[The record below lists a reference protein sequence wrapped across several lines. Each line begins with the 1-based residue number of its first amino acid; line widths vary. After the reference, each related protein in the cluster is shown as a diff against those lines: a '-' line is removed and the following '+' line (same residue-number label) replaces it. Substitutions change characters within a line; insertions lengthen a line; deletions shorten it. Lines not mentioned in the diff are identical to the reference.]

1 MSDSIIRQV
10 LESQL
15 KVVCDSLSPKL
26 LIAFQNVSFTPK
38 VGVPYAQC
46 YVLPA
51 KTEDPSIGD
60 RHSRKTGVFQV
71 SLCFPVNDGNAKIE
85 AAKDSIENFFYR
97 GRSFEKNG
105 KWLNVDSTP
114 SSTSASVQNGWYVMH
129 ISIDYRME
137 VFR

>member
-1 MSDSIIRQV
+1 M
-10 LESQL
+10 
-15 KVVCDSLSPKL
+15 SPKL

-46 YVLPA
+46 YILPA
-51 KTEDPSIGD
+51 KTQDPSIGD

-105 KWLNVDSTP
+105 KWVSIDSTP
-114 SSTSASVQNGWYVMH
+114 SSTSASVQNGWYVLH

>member
-1 MSDSIIRQV
+1 MSDSVIRQV

-26 LIAFQNVSFTPK
+26 LIAFQNVAFTPK
-38 VGVPYAQC
+38 VCVPYAQC

-60 RHSRKTGVFQV
+60 KHSRKTGIFQV
-71 SLCFPVNDGNAKIE
+71 SLNFPVNGGSTKIE
-85 AAKDSIENFFYR
+85 ATKDSIENFFYR

>member
-1 MSDSIIRQV
+1 MFPHPFIQPGKV
-10 LESQL
+10 LID
-15 KVVCDSLSPKL
+15 K
-26 LIAFQNVSFTPK
+26 
-38 VGVPYAQC
+38 
-46 YVLPA
+46 
-51 KTEDPSIGD
+51 
-60 RHSRKTGVFQV
+60 HSRKTGIFQV
-71 SLCFPVNDGNAKIE
+71 SLKFPVNEGSTKIE
-85 AAKDSIENFFYR
+85 ATKDSIENFFYR

>member
-1 MSDSIIRQV
+1 MSDSIIRQI

-26 LIAFQNVSFTPK
+26 PVAFQNVSFTPK

-46 YVLPA
+46 YILPA

-60 RHSRKTGVFQV
+60 KHSRKTGIFQV
-71 SLCFPVNDGNAKIE
+71 SLNFPVNEGSTKIE
-85 AAKDSIENFFYR
+85 ATKDSIENFFYR

>member
-60 RHSRKTGVFQV
+60 KHSRKTGIFQV
-71 SLCFPVNDGNAKIE
+71 SLKFPVNEGSTKIE
-85 AAKDSIENFFYR
+85 ATKDSIENFFYR

>member
-10 LESQL
+10 LETQL
-15 KVVCDSLSPKL
+15 KTLCSTFTPSLP
-26 LIAFQNVSFTPK
+26 IAYQNVVFTPK
-38 VGVPYAQC
+38 VGVAYAQC
-46 YVLPA
+46 YILPA
-51 KTEDPSIGD
+51 KTRDPSIGD

-105 KWLNVDSTP
+105 KWVSIDSTP
-114 SSTSASVQNGWYVMH
+114 SSTSTSVQNGWYVLH